1 MRFRAAA
8 IITCVL
14 ACTFSATL
22 QAQTRREGERGQAP
36 PGVGNIPPTVDIVE
50 VVGCLQAGP
59 NDTWVLGR
67 ASNPELQRRPNTNP
81 EAVKAAAAKPLGTQQ
96 FRLMNIAVFGPAAHQ
111 GHKMAVRG
119 ILIKDPKLSRINT
132 MSFQMLDAACAK

>member
-8 IITCVL
+8 IVTLVL
-14 ACTFSATL
+14 ACSVGTAM
-22 QAQTRREGERGQAP
+22 QAQSQRQGAQPP
-36 PGVGNIPPTVDIVE
+36 PGIGNIPPTVDIVE
-50 VVGCLQAGP
+50 VVGCLQSGP

-67 ASNPELQRRPNTNP
+67 ASNPELQRRPNTSA

-96 FRLMNIAVFGPAAHQ
+96 FRLMNISVFSPAAHQ

-119 ILIKDPKLSRINT
+119 ILIKDPKQPRINT

>member
-8 IITCVL
+8 IVTLVF
-14 ACTFSATL
+14 ACSVSTAV
-22 QAQTRREGERGQAP
+22 QAQNQRPGAQPP

-50 VVGCLQAGP
+50 VVGCLQSGP
-59 NDTWVLGR
+59 NDTWILGR
-67 ASNPELQRRPNTNP
+67 ATTPELQRRPNTSP

-96 FRLMNIAVFGPAAHQ
+96 FRLMNISVFNPAAHQ

-119 ILIKDPKLSRINT
+119 ILIKDPKQPRINT

>member
-8 IITCVL
+8 IVTLVF
-14 ACTFSATL
+14 ACSVSTL
-22 QAQTRREGERGQAP
+22 VQAQNQRQGAQPP

-50 VVGCLQAGP
+50 VVGCLQSGP
-59 NDTWVLGR
+59 NDTWLLGR
-67 ASNPELQRRPNTNP
+67 ATTPELQRRPNTSP

-96 FRLMNIAVFGPAAHQ
+96 FRLMNISVFNPATHQ

-119 ILIKDPKLSRINT
+119 ILIKDPKQSRINT

>member
-1 MRFRAAA
+1 M
-8 IITCVL
+8 
-14 ACTFSATL
+14 
-22 QAQTRREGERGQAP
+22 QAQNQRQGAQAP

-50 VVGCLQAGP
+50 VVGCLQSGP
-59 NDTWVLGR
+59 NDTWMLGR
-67 ASNPELQRRPNTNP
+67 ASNPEIQRRPNTTP

-96 FRLMNIAVFGPAAHQ
+96 FRLMNISVFGPAAHQ

-119 ILIKDPKLSRINT
+119 ILIKDPKQSRINT

>member
-8 IITCVL
+8 VVTVVL
-14 ACTFSATL
+14 ACSVSTAM
-22 QAQTRREGERGQAP
+22 QAQNQRQGAQAP

-50 VVGCLQAGP
+50 VVGCLQPGP
-59 NDTWVLGR
+59 NDTWMLGR
-67 ASNPELQRRPNTNP
+67 ASNPEIQRRPNTTP
-81 EAVKAAAAKPLGTQQ
+81 DAVKAAAAKPLGTQQ
-96 FRLMNIAVFGPAAHQ
+96 FRLMNISVFSPAAHQ

-119 ILIKDPKLSRINT
+119 ILIKDPKQSRINT

>member
-1 MRFRAAA
+1 MRCRAAA
-8 IITCVL
+8 IVTFVV
-14 ACTFSATL
+14 ACSLSTAM
-22 QAQTRREGERGQAP
+22 QAQNRREGAQPP
-36 PGVGNIPPTVDIVE
+36 PGIGNVPPTVDIVE
-50 VVGCLQAGP
+50 VVGCLQSGP
-59 NDTWVLGR
+59 NDTWILGR
-67 ASNPELQRRPNTNP
+67 ASTPEIQRRPNTTP
-81 EAVKAAAAKPLGTQQ
+81 EAVKAAAARPLGTQQ